1 MNLEDTR
8 ASRRARGGSRRHPKT
23 HAQHRSGRATLAG
36 PGWAIAGVGAV
47 LFDKDGTIVDLHRYW
62 GEIIR
67 RRARA
72 IVAHHGWSESLIPE
86 ICLGMG
92 LSPAGLLL
100 PEGPTGLASREEIIH
115 ALCARLATRGLVCS
129 ERVLA
134 GVFVAVHERFLPE
147 IGGFLELL
155 PGVAAFAG
163 ALKGAGVRTAIVTS
177 DTVASTGASLELL
190 GVGQL
195 FDLVVGR
202 DSTIEPKISG
212 VPARRAMEGL
222 GVGGGE
228 TICLGDA
235 PMDVVMGREAGCRA
249 TVAVATGQ
257 IPFEALRKQT
267 PYVALSL
274 QEITVTAGG

>member
-1 MNLEDTR
+1 
-8 ASRRARGGSRRHPKT
+8 
-23 HAQHRSGRATLAG
+23 
-36 PGWAIAGVGAV
+36 
-47 LFDKDGTIVDLHRYW
+47 
-62 GEIIR
+62 
-67 RRARA
+67 
-72 IVAHHGWSESLIPE
+72 
-86 ICLGMG
+86 MG

-177 DTVASTGASLELL
+177 DTVTSTLASLEHL
-190 GVGQL
+190 GVARH

-202 DSTIEPKISG
+202 DSTVEPKVSG
-212 VPARRAMEGL
+212 VPALRAMEEL
-222 GVGGGE
+222 GVEGSE
-228 TICLGDA
+228 TVCLGDA
-235 PMDVVMGREAGCRA
+235 PMDVVMGRAAGCRA
-249 TVAVATGQ
+249 TIAVATGQ
-257 IPFEALRKQT
+257 VPLPVLREHT
-267 PYVALSL
+267 PYDAPSL
-274 QEITVTAGG
+274 EQLAVRQEAAA